1 MILLFKKKGLL
12 RFLSAIETSNAVIR
26 TLLRAGLKI
35 QYSEGFHPK
44 PKVSFLDTVA
54 TGVIDLALYVNVKL
68 EETVD
73 NLDIENLKRGIKDV
87 SVNGLE
93 LDEIFPIEIN
103 LNEIVSSYEYVLF
116 SRKVPALEQ
125 VVYKHS
131 GKSFVPSEV
140 MEHCEVTLKKGLYMV
155 KYTVD
160 RQKIFNPYLID
171 GVFLAIRTKAFSRE
185 TELRDLLN
193 KNGGKPS

>member
-54 TGVIDLALYVNVKL
+54 TGVIDLALYVSVKL
-68 EETVD
+68 EKTVD
-73 NLDIENLKRGIKDV
+73 NLDIESLKRNIKEV
-87 SVNGLE
+87 SVKGLE
-93 LDEIFPIEIN
+93 LAEIFPIEIN

-140 MEHCEVTLKKGLYMV
+140 MEHCEVALKKGLYMV

-171 GVFLAIRTKAFSRE
+171 GVFLAIRTKAFSKE
-185 TELRDLLN
+185 TELRDLLT

>member
-171 GVFLAIRTKAFSRE
+171 GVFLAIRTKAFSKE

>member
-1 MILLFKKKGLL
+1 MVLLFKKKGLL
-12 RFLSAIETSNAVIR
+12 RFLSAIETSNAIIR
-26 TLLRAGLKI
+26 TLIRAGLKI

-171 GVFLAIRTKAFSRE
+171 GVFLAIRTKAFSKE

>member
-73 NLDIENLKRGIKDV
+73 NLDIEKLKRSIKDV

-171 GVFLAIRTKAFSRE
+171 GVFLAIRTKAFSKE

>member
-12 RFLSAIETSNAVIR
+12 RFLSAIETSNAVVR

-73 NLDIENLKRGIKDV
+73 NLDIEKLKRSIKDV

-140 MEHCEVTLKKGLYMV
+140 MKHCEVTLKKGLYMV

-171 GVFLAIRTKAFSRE
+171 GVFLAIRTKAFSKE

-193 KNGGKPS
+193 KSGGKPS

>member
-12 RFLSAIETSNAVIR
+12 RFLSAIETSNAIIR

-68 EETVD
+68 EQTDDSLE
-73 NLDIENLKRGIKDV
+73 IAKIKRSIRDV

-93 LDEIFPIEIN
+93 LVEIFPTDIN
-103 LNEIVSSYEYVLF
+103 LNGIVTSYEYVLF
-116 SRKVPALEQ
+116 SRKAPALEQ
-125 VVYKHS
+125 TVYKHS

-140 MEHCEVTLKKGLYMV
+140 MNHYEVTLKKGLYMV

-171 GVFLAIRTKAFSRE
+171 GVFLAIRTKAFSKE
-185 TELRDLLN
+185 TELRDLLT

>member
-93 LDEIFPIEIN
+93 LAEIFPVEIN
-103 LNEIVSSYEYVLF
+103 LNEIVSAYEYVLF
-116 SRKVPALEQ
+116 SRKILALDQ
-125 VVYKHS
+125 VIYKHS

-140 MEHCEVTLKKGLYMV
+140 MKHYEVALKKGLYMV

-171 GVFLAIRTKAFSRE
+171 GVFLAIRTKAFSKE
-185 TELRDLLN
+185 TELRDLLT

>member
-12 RFLSAIETSNAVIR
+12 RFLSAVETSNAVVR

-73 NLDIENLKRGIKDV
+73 NLDIEKLKRSIKDV

-160 RQKIFNPYLID
+160 RRKIFNPYLID
-171 GVFLAIRTKAFSRE
+171 GVFLAIRTKAFSKE

>member
-12 RFLSAIETSNAVIR
+12 RFLSAIETSNAVVR

-73 NLDIENLKRGIKDV
+73 NLDIEKLKRSIKDV

-140 MEHCEVTLKKGLYMV
+140 MKHCEVTLKKGLYMV

-171 GVFLAIRTKAFSRE
+171 GVFLAIRTKAFSKE

>member
-12 RFLSAIETSNAVIR
+12 RFLSAIETSNAIIR

-68 EETVD
+68 EQTDDSLE
-73 NLDIENLKRGIKDV
+73 IEKIKRSIRDV

-93 LDEIFPIEIN
+93 LVEIFPTDIN
-103 LNEIVSSYEYVLF
+103 LNGIVTSYEYVLF
-116 SRKVPALEQ
+116 SRKAPALEQ
-125 VVYKHS
+125 IVYKHS
-131 GKSFVPSEV
+131 GKSFVPTEV
-140 MEHCEVTLKKGLYMV
+140 MKHYEITLKKGLYMV

-171 GVFLAIRTKAFSRE
+171 GVFLAIRTKAFSKE
-185 TELRDLLN
+185 TELRDLLT

>member
-12 RFLSAIETSNAVIR
+12 RFLSAIETSNAVVR

-73 NLDIENLKRGIKDV
+73 NLDIDKLKRSIKDV

-93 LDEIFPIEIN
+93 LDEIFSIEIN
-103 LNEIVSSYEYVLF
+103 LNKIVSSYEYVLF

-160 RQKIFNPYLID
+160 RRKIFNPYLID
-171 GVFLAIRTKAFSRE
+171 GVFLAIRTKAFSKE

>member
-54 TGVIDLALYVNVKL
+54 TGVIDLALYVKV

-73 NLDIENLKRGIKDV
+73 NLDIEKLKRSIKDV

-103 LNEIVSSYEYVLF
+103 LNEIVSFYEYVLF

-140 MEHCEVTLKKGLYMV
+140 MKHCEVTLKKGLYMV

-171 GVFLAIRTKAFSRE
+171 GVFLAIRTKAFSKE

>member
-12 RFLSAIETSNAVIR
+12 RFLSAIETSNAVVR

-73 NLDIENLKRGIKDV
+73 NLDIEKLKRSIKDV

-93 LDEIFPIEIN
+93 LDEMFPIEIN

-160 RQKIFNPYLID
+160 RRKIFNPYLID
-171 GVFLAIRTKAFSRE
+171 GVFLAIRTKAFSKE

-193 KNGGKPS
+193 KNGGKSS

>member
-73 NLDIENLKRGIKDV
+73 NIDIEKLKRSIKDV
-87 SVNGLE
+87 SVDGLD

-140 MEHCEVTLKKGLYMV
+140 MKHCEVTLKKGLYMV

-171 GVFLAIRTKAFSRE
+171 GVFLAIRTKAFSKE

>member
-12 RFLSAIETSNAVIR
+12 RFLSAIETSNAVVR

-73 NLDIENLKRGIKDV
+73 NLDIEKLKRSIKDV

-171 GVFLAIRTKAFSRE
+171 GVFLAIRTKAFSKE

>member
-68 EETVD
+68 EEIVD
-73 NLDIENLKRGIKDV
+73 NLDIEKLKRGIKDV

-116 SRKVPALEQ
+116 SRKVPALEEI
-125 VVYKHS
+125 VYKHS

-140 MEHCEVTLKKGLYMV
+140 MKHCEVTLKKGLYMV

-171 GVFLAIRTKAFSRE
+171 GVFLAVRTKAFSKE